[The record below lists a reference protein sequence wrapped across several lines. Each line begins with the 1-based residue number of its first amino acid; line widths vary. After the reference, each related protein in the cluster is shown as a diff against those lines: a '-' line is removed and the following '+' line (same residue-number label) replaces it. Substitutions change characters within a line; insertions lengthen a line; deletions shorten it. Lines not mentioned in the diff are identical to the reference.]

1 MLKMMMQSTVIA
13 LGLVVV
19 VLGIMVII
27 GKTDFLPFLIGAGV
41 LFVGDLVVL
50 LVLRKNEAASKEVK

>member
-1 MLKMMMQSTVIA
+1 MLLQSTALA

-27 GKTDFLPFLIGAGV
+27 GKSEFLPFLLAAA
-41 LFVGDLVVL
+41 VL
-50 LVLRKNEAASKEVK
+50 LVINLGVFFVLRKKPAATK

>member
-1 MLKMMMQSTVIA
+1 MRKMLLQSTALA

-27 GKTDFLPFLIGAGV
+27 GKSEFLPFLLAAA
-41 LFVGDLVVL
+41 VL
-50 LVLRKNEAASKEVK
+50 LVINLGVFFVLRKKPAATK